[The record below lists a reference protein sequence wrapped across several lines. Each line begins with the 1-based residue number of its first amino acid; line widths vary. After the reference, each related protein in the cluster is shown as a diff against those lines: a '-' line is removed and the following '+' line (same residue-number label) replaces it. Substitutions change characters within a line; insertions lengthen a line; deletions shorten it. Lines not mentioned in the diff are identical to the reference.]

1 MREKHLVRT
10 NKLILLT
17 HCITTFFSVV
27 GLVSQLQLSDLPP
40 VNSIVPLVLSIVM
53 LLGSIAVFIKK
64 SGSIFYARFVGVGFS
79 VVYLSMMLLSAS
91 GSVFPYMIP
100 FLVCLVLSMDPTAI
114 RVTSVFFAVTNL
126 IRAVMTMA
134 GAADPNDVIESVM
147 IEVIITVLMCVASNQ
162 GVKLLIRFFEESTGE
177 IMAAADKNQA
187 MTRKI
192 IEVVS
197 AVEGN
202 AEAMAQDLEDI
213 SETTQAVSDSMD
225 NITNGVT
232 GTSEAILEQ
241 NKQTQEIQGIL
252 DNTQNR
258 TAAIV
263 KLTDEAKEALDS
275 GTRALE
281 ELFDH
286 VNDAIKISS
295 SMQTASIQ
303 LQEKSNE
310 VRGITGIILGI
321 SSQTNLLA
329 LNASIEAARAG
340 EAGRGFAVVA
350 DEIRNLAE
358 QTRQET
364 EHITRI
370 IDALSEN
377 ARTVTDQVTVSA
389 EMSNKENMAAQ
400 EASGRL
406 DEITEKINA
415 LTEHMHEVDGMM
427 KSLLASNNVIV
438 DSVTTLSAT
447 SQEISASTQ
456 EVCSTSEKNVQL
468 VKNFS
473 LAMEN
478 ILMQM
483 ETLQTYTNH

>member
-1 MREKHLVRT
+1 MREKHLIRT

-17 HCITTFFSVV
+17 HCITTIFSVV

-40 VNSIVPLVLSIVM
+40 INSIVPLVLSIGM
-53 LLGSIAVFIKK
+53 LLGSIVVFTQK
-64 SGSIFYARFVGVGFS
+64 SQSIFYARFVGVGFS
-79 VVYLSMMLLSAS
+79 VVYLSMMLLAAS

-100 FLVCLVLSMDPTAI
+100 FLMCLVFSMDPTAVRI
-114 RVTSVFFAVTNL
+114 TSVFFAVTNL
-126 IRAVMTMA
+126 IRAAMTMA

-147 IEVIITVLMCVASNQ
+147 IEVIITVLICIASNQ

-177 IMAAADKNQA
+177 VLAAADKNQV
-187 MTRKI
+187 MTQKI
-192 IEVVS
+192 MEVVS
-197 AVEGN
+197 AVEKN
-202 AEAMAQDLEDI
+202 AEDMAQDLENI
-213 SETTQAVSDSMD
+213 SESTQAVSDSMD
-225 NITNGVT
+225 NISNGVT

-241 NKQTQEIQGIL
+241 NKQTQEIQEIL

-258 TAAIV
+258 TTAIV
-263 KLTDEAKEALDS
+263 QLTDEAKEALDS

-281 ELFDH
+281 ELFGH
-286 VNDAIKISS
+286 VNEAININN
-295 SMQTASIQ
+295 SMQAASIQ
-303 LQEKSNE
+303 LQEKSDE

-377 ARTVTDQVTVSA
+377 AQTVTNQVTVSV
-389 EMSNKENMAAQ
+389 EMSNKENVAAQ
-400 EASGRL
+400 EASGKL
-406 DEITEKINA
+406 DEITEKIND
-415 LTEHMHEVDGMM
+415 LTEHMREVDSMM

-456 EVCSTSEKNVQL
+456 EVCTTSEKNVQL

-478 ILMQM
+478 ILQQM

>member
-1 MREKHLVRT
+1 MKEKHLVRT

-27 GLVSQLQLSDLPP
+27 GLTSQLQLSDLPP
-40 VNSIVPLVLSIVM
+40 INSIIPLVLSIVM
-53 LLGSIAVFIKK
+53 LLGSIVVFIQK
-64 SGSIFYARFVGVGFS
+64 SKSIFYARFVGIGFS
-79 VVYLSMMLLSAS
+79 VVYLSMMLLAAS

-100 FLVCLVLSMDPTAI
+100 FLICLVLAMDPTAI
-114 RVTSVFFAVTNL
+114 RVASILFAATNL
-126 IRAVMTMA
+126 IRAIMTMA

-147 IEVIITVLMCVASNQ
+147 IEVIITVLMCIASNQ

-177 IMAAADKNQA
+177 VLEAADKNQA

-192 IEVVS
+192 IEVVT

-202 AEAMAQDLEDI
+202 AEAMAQDLENI
-213 SETTQAVSDSMD
+213 SETTQSVRDSMD
-225 NITNGVT
+225 NISDGIT
-232 GTSEAILEQ
+232 GTAEAIQEQ
-241 NKQTQEIQGIL
+241 NRQTQEIQEIL
-252 DNTQNR
+252 DNTQDR
-258 TAAIV
+258 TTAIV
-263 KLTDEAKEALDS
+263 QLTDETKEALDS

-281 ELFDH
+281 ELFGH
-286 VNDAIKISS
+286 VNEAININN
-295 SMQTASIQ
+295 SMQAASIQ

-310 VRGITGIILGI
+310 VRGITGLILGI

-364 EHITRI
+364 ENITRI

-377 ARTVTDQVTVSA
+377 AQTVTNQVAVSV
-389 EMSNKENMAAQ
+389 EMSNKENVAAQ
-400 EASGRL
+400 EASDKL
-406 DEITEKINA
+406 DEITEKINV
-415 LTEHMHEVDGMM
+415 LTDHMHEVDGMM
-427 KSLLASNNVIV
+427 KSLLTSNNVIV
-438 DSVTTLSAT
+438 DSVNTLSAS

-456 EVCSTSEKNVQL
+456 EVCTTSEQNVQL

-478 ILMQM
+478 ILQQM
-483 ETLQTYTNH
+483 ETLQTYTNN

>member
-1 MREKHLVRT
+1 MREKHLIRT

-17 HCITTFFSVV
+17 HCITTIFSVV

-40 VNSIVPLVLSIVM
+40 INSIVPLVLSIGM
-53 LLGSIAVFIKK
+53 LLGSIVVFTQK
-64 SGSIFYARFVGVGFS
+64 SQSIFYARFVGVGFS
-79 VVYLSMMLLSAS
+79 VVYLSMMLLAAS

-100 FLVCLVLSMDPTAI
+100 FLMCLVFSMDPTAVRI
-114 RVTSVFFAVTNL
+114 TSVFFAVTNL
-126 IRAVMTMA
+126 IRAAMTMA

-147 IEVIITVLMCVASNQ
+147 IEVIITVLICIASNQ

-177 IMAAADKNQA
+177 VLAAADKNQV
-187 MTRKI
+187 MTQKI
-192 IEVVS
+192 MEVVS
-197 AVEGN
+197 AVEKN
-202 AEAMAQDLEDI
+202 AEDMAQDLENI
-213 SETTQAVSDSMD
+213 SESTQAVSDSMD
-225 NITNGVT
+225 NISNGVT

-241 NKQTQEIQGIL
+241 NKQTQEIQEIL

-258 TAAIV
+258 TTAIV
-263 KLTDEAKEALDS
+263 QLTDEAKEALDS
-275 GTRALE
+275 GTKALE
-281 ELFDH
+281 ELFGH
-286 VNDAIKISS
+286 VNEAININN
-295 SMQTASIQ
+295 SMQAASIQ
-303 LQEKSNE
+303 LQEKSDE

-377 ARTVTDQVTVSA
+377 AQTVTNQVTVSV
-389 EMSNKENMAAQ
+389 EMSNKENVAAQ
-400 EASGRL
+400 EASGKL
-406 DEITEKINA
+406 DEITEKIND
-415 LTEHMHEVDGMM
+415 LTDHMREVDSMM

-456 EVCSTSEKNVQL
+456 EVCTTSEKNVQL

-478 ILMQM
+478 ILQQM

>member
-40 VNSIVPLVLSIVM
+40 VNSIVPLALSIVM
-53 LLGSIAVFIKK
+53 LLGSIVVFIKK
-64 SGSIFYARFVGVGFS
+64 SESIFYARFVGVGFS
-79 VVYLSMMLLSAS
+79 VVYLSMMLLAAS

-100 FLVCLVLSMDPTAI
+100 FLVCLVLSMDPTAV

-147 IEVIITVLMCVASNQ
+147 IEVIITVLICVASNQ

-177 IMAAADKNQA
+177 ILAAADKNQA

-192 IEVVS
+192 MEVVS

-241 NKQTQEIQGIL
+241 NKQTQEIQEIL

-286 VNDAIKISS
+286 VNEAIKISS

-389 EMSNKENMAAQ
+389 EMSNKENMVAQ
-400 EASGRL
+400 EASVRL

-427 KSLLASNNVIV
+427 KSLLTSNNVIV

-483 ETLQTYTNH
+483 ETLQTYTNY